1 MMAATASP
9 YEMNLMALWL
19 RHRNEC
25 RSVGQIVAD
34 ARAGLLPGVYL
45 QGRSYLI
52 DDETAALAAM
62 SKGAGNGG
70 GYC

>member
-9 YEMNLMALWL
+9 IEMNLMALWL
-19 RHRNEC
+19 RHRSEC

-34 ARAGLLPGVYL
+34 ARAGLLPGVHL
-45 QGRSYLI
+45 EGRSFLI

-62 SKGAGNGG
+62 SKDAGNGNG
-70 GYC
+70 

>member
-19 RHRNEC
+19 RHRSER

-34 ARAGLLPGVYL
+34 ARAGLLPGVHL
-45 QGRSYLI
+45 KGRSFLI
-52 DDETAALAAM
+52 DDEKAALAAM
-62 SKGAGNGG
+62 SKGRQGG
-70 GYC
+70 